1 MLKAL
6 FVLLCLTFSLD
17 CCDHVGKGLHKK
29 TVISELLTC
38 EFELAAHGGCKL
50 AILNFNSCFYF
61 NLSTRN

>member
-6 FVLLCLTFSLD
+6 FVLLYLTFSLD

-29 TVISELLTC
+29 TVISELVTC

-50 AILNFNSCFYF
+50 AILNFNSCFSF